1 MAKKNL
7 GDRKILDIIR
17 NAGDQGILQSEL
29 WKMVNADSREGSR
42 TMLRL
47 EKRGLI
53 LRRRELYEGRW
64 TYRVKA
70 KHKFTTVDS
79 IINVPCAFC
88 GVESRCSEAGV
99 ITPNKCRE
107 LTSWLRE
114 MADQTVN

>member
-1 MAKKNL
+1 MARKNL

-17 NAGDQGILQSEL
+17 NAGDEGVLQSEL

-47 EKRGLI
+47 ERKGLI
-53 LRRRELYEGRW
+53 LRKKELHEGRW

-70 KHKFTTVDS
+70 KHKFATANS

-88 GVESRCSEAGV
+88 ELESRCSEAGV
-99 ITPNKCRE
+99 ITPNKCVK
-107 LTSWLRE
+107 LTLWLKE
-114 MADQTVN
+114 MAGKQ